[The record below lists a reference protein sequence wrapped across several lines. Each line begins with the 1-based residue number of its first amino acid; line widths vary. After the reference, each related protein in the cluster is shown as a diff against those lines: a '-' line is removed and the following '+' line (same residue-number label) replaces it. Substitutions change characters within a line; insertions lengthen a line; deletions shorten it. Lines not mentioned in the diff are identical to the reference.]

1 MAVWKSCYISVLH
14 TNPNSLWG
22 GDNDALP
29 LVVGQCSLRQNLP
42 LKQMQLSLNHRQGT
56 NMKAPINHPQTNGSC
71 FSPQKTPL
79 MESITQ
85 NVIIAISAIIF
96 FNAFVPSFGLVW
108 LQHTCK
114 NSTMLYFVSF
124 YGSCSYMFVYT
135 LVHMPHHW
143 SNIMFLW
150 PPARKGSV
158 GCHVSMT
165 LDSIGIASVEK

>member
-1 MAVWKSCYISVLH
+1 MVVWKSSYISVLH
-14 TNPNSLWG
+14 TNPNSLSG

-29 LVVGQCSLRQNLP
+29 LVVGQCSLGWNLP

-56 NMKAPINHPQTNGSC
+56 NIKAPINHPQTNVSC
-71 FSPQKTPL
+71 FSPQETPL

-85 NVIIAISAIIF
+85 NVIIAISAITF

-124 YGSCSYMFVYT
+124 YGSWSYILFMLWSTCRTSGRASCFYDPWREKEAWGVMFPWLLT
-135 LVHMPHHW
+135 RL
-143 SNIMFLW
+143 
-150 PPARKGSV
+150 G
-158 GCHVSMT
+158 
-165 LDSIGIASVEK
+165 